1 MKKLFSLISS
11 AVLAATAFALPLFAF
26 AGRVSV
32 SCDRPAAWTFT
43 VNESFADGVTE
54 ATILLSSPTNA
65 VPPLFEV
72 SFSAPGADV
81 GHVWV
86 PLCERSQLFPY
97 EWGKARYS
105 SELAKGSP
113 IAAAFSENETNRLTA
128 SCDEALRYVEYG
140 ISLGASDAKL
150 YGCFRFFTKIEA
162 PIQSYRVKIR
172 IDERDIFWSKA
183 IEDATAWIVSSNGF
197 TPAPVPDAA
206 FEPLYSTWYAFWQDV
221 TDKRLEKEFAPAVA
235 LGMKSF
241 ILDDGW
247 QIEKPLGVY
256 GTAGDWRPAP
266 SRFPDLK
273 AHVKKAHDAGLKYL
287 VWAALPKVGH
297 ASEAYRRFKGKFLL
311 DEHDE
316 SRSAMLDPRFPDVR
330 EYLASTFA
338 ARVREWD
345 LDGMKLDFINNMSY
359 PAVDPAIV
367 ENFAGR
373 DIKSIPH
380 AVDVMMKDVLKR
392 LREVKKDVLVEFRQQ
407 YIGPAMLQYGN
418 MFRSID
424 CPNDLVANR
433 RQIADLRLT
442 SMRQAVHADMLVW
455 NRDDTPENAGRMI
468 LSAIFGVVQYS
479 MQLDGLK
486 KSHRDVIRH
495 WIDFAREHRDALL
508 KGDFRPHHPELGYP
522 WIESSGGGERI
533 AAVYCDGIVVSVH
546 DDAKTT
552 FVLNAS
558 SAQGVVVDIK
568 GEGTWRVEL
577 RDPFGRTSGAA
588 TISKGITRLD
598 IPESGY
604 AIIKGEKR
612 K

>member
-1 MKKLFSLISS
+1 MKKSLF
-11 AVLAATAFALPLFAF
+11 LAMLALPLLAL

-32 SCDRPAAWTFT
+32 SCADPTSWTFS
-43 VNESFADGVTE
+43 VKESVSDGVTE
-54 ATILLSSPTNA
+54 ATVLLTSPTNA

-72 SFSAPGADV
+72 TFTAPGTDV

-86 PLCERSQLFPY
+86 PVCERSQLFPY
-97 EWGKARYS
+97 EWGSARYT

-113 IAAAFSENETNRLTA
+113 IAAAFSEHDTNRLTA

-140 ISLGASDAKL
+140 LSLGASDAKL
-150 YGCFRFFTKIEA
+150 YGCFRFFKKIEA
-162 PIQSYRVKIR
+162 PIDFYRVKIR
-172 IDERDIFWSKA
+172 IDERDIFWSKP
-183 IEDATAWIVSSNGF
+183 IEDATAWIVASNGF
-197 TPAPVPDAA
+197 KPAYVPEAA
-206 FEPLYSTWYAFWQDV
+206 FDPLYSTWYAFWQDL
-221 TDKRLEKEFAPAVA
+221 TDKRLEKEFAPAA
-235 LGMKSF
+235 ELGMKTF

-256 GTAGDWRPAP
+256 GATGDWLPAP
-266 SRFPDLK
+266 SRFPDMKGHVAK
-273 AHVKKAHDAGLKYL
+273 AHKAGLKYL

-297 ASEAYRRFKGKFLL
+297 ASEAYKRFKGKFLL
-311 DEHDE
+311 DEPVE

-330 EYLASTFA
+330 EYLAAIFA

-345 LDGMKLDFINNMSY
+345 LDGMKLDFIDNMSY
-359 PAVDPAIV
+359 PAVDPALA

-380 AVDVMMKDVLKR
+380 AVDVLMKEVLRR
-392 LREVKKDVLVEFRQQ
+392 LREVKKDILVEFRQQ

-442 SMRQAVHADMLVW
+442 SMGQAVHADMLVW

-508 KGDFRPHHPELGYP
+508 KGEFRPHHPELGYP
-522 WIESSGGGERI
+522 WIESSGDGERI
-533 AAVYCDGIVVSVH
+533 AAVYCDGLVVPVR
-546 DDAKTT
+546 DDGKTT

-558 SAQGVVVDIK
+558 SAQGVVVDMK
-568 GEGTWRVEL
+568 GEGTYRVEL
-577 RDPFGRTSGAA
+577 RDLFGRTSGEA
-588 TISKGITRLD
+588 TISKGIARLD
-598 IPESGY
+598 IPVSGY
-604 AIIKGEKR
+604 AVIKTEKR